1 MKNEATS
8 HEGEFTNQNKKMLTE
23 ASFAKLTLEGEGD
36 AFHFHFKRKTSPNRT
51 KTISQTE
58 NQKPSAH

>member
-1 MKNEATS
+1 MRQPHTKANSQTKI
-8 HEGEFTNQNKKMLTE
+8 KKMLTE